1 MTPDA
6 MQRNL
11 DKLGVLKQYDLGRPQ
26 PQMKIYHVPD
36 YQNVVQILK
45 DEADSQTTYT
55 ECASH
60 VLPTING

>member
-1 MTPDA
+1 
-6 MQRNL
+6 
-11 DKLGVLKQYDLGRPQ
+11 
-26 PQMKIYHVPD
+26 MKIYHVPD

-60 VLPTING
+60 VLPTINGWVEPSVIENHKLLMPQVFILFKVNKL